1 MNVAERIEEFKRLT
15 ASGDFVDLPFRLEP
29 FGDRGYTVMRMS
41 PEAAARFVSK
51 HRDAAMPCW
60 DRFDTIS
67 GRLTL
72 VH

>member
-1 MNVAERIEEFKRLT
+1 MYAAERVEEFKRLT

-29 FGDRGYTVMRMS
+29 FGDRGYTVTRMS

-60 DRFDTIS
+60 DRFEIVS

-72 VH
+72 AH